1 MICNRFGY
9 AKIDK
14 KPLATRRRPIQEKM
28 GRSIKP
34 YAPLLWPRSAPT
46 YSPLGAK
53 TECLAGSLISPF
65 CLAVCLLILAALFA
79 GCERLPGDVLV
90 TPTPIPTPVPLPKTV
105 HRIERGDIV
114 DSVTLLGLV
123 DSERRVNLSFRIGG
137 RLNGFLVE
145 PGDSVEAGQ
154 LLAELDVGF
163 LPHELA
169 KAQKQLEIAQ
179 LRLHAAQGAKAL
191 ALAGAQAAL
200 DLDRLGLEQ
209 AGSGAEEAD
218 MARMELAVAAAE
230 TKLTLLADQHDREIA
245 LYQAEAELKAI
256 DVEMLQDRIEQA
268 QLLAP
273 FDGVVRYT
281 DGEAGQLV
289 AEYAPVMGLAAPD
302 ALEIRSS
309 LPSEEELP
317 KLRTGQAVTILF
329 RDYPQ
334 REVTG
339 QLIQVSTSTGGE
351 EGLPVRIEFS
361 APDMELE
368 IGAFADLRIVV
379 ERKEN
384 ILTIPNV
391 AIHSYFNRR
400 YALVKE
406 GESTVEVDI
415 TLGVSDG
422 ERTEVLAGLE
432 EDEQVFER

>member
-1 MICNRFGY
+1 MLIRFGY
-9 AKIDK
+9 AK
-14 KPLATRRRPIQEKM
+14 RYVV
-28 GRSIKP
+28 G
-34 YAPLLWPRSAPT
+34 
-46 YSPLGAK
+46 
-53 TECLAGSLISPF
+53 
-65 CLAVCLLILAALFA
+65 LAACFLVAGLVA
-79 GCERLPGDVLV
+79 GCEQLPGDVLV
-90 TPTPIPTPVPLPKTV
+90 TPTPIPTPVPLPKAV
-105 HRIERGDIV
+105 HRIERSDIV

-123 DSERRVNLSFRIGG
+123 DSLQRVNLSFRIGG
-137 RLNGFLVE
+137 RLNGFHVE
-145 PGDSVEAGQ
+145 PGDMVEAGQ

-191 ALAGAQAAL
+191 ALAGAQATL
-200 DLDRLGLEQ
+200 DLDRLRLEQ

-218 MARMELAVAAAE
+218 IARMELAVAAAE
-230 TKLTLLADQHDREIA
+230 TTLMLLADQHDREIA
-245 LYQAEAELKAI
+245 LYQAEADLKAI
-256 DVEMLQDRIEQA
+256 DVEMLQDRFEQA

-281 DGEAGQLV
+281 DGEAGQLI

-309 LPSEEELP
+309 SPGEEELP
-317 KLRTGQAVTILF
+317 KLRTGQPVTILF

-339 QLIQVSTSTGGE
+339 KLIQVSTPTGAD
-351 EGLPVRIEFS
+351 EGLPVRVEFS
-361 APDMELE
+361 APDLELE
-368 IGAFADLRIVV
+368 IGDLADLRIVV
-379 ERKEN
+379 ERKEG

-406 GESTVEVDI
+406 GESTIEVDI

>member
-1 MICNRFGY
+1 MLVPFGY
-9 AKIDK
+9 AKRI
-14 KPLATRRRPIQEKM
+14 AV
-28 GRSIKP
+28 G
-34 YAPLLWPRSAPT
+34 
-46 YSPLGAK
+46 
-53 TECLAGSLISPF
+53 
-65 CLAVCLLILAALFA
+65 LAVCFLVAALMA
-79 GCERLPGDVLV
+79 GCEQLPGDVLV
-90 TPTPIPTPVPLPKTV
+90 TPTPIPTPVPLPKAV
-105 HRIERGDIV
+105 HQIERGDIV

-123 DSERRVNLSFRIGG
+123 DSLQRVNLSFRIGG
-137 RLNGFLVE
+137 RLNGFHVE
-145 PGDSVEAGQ
+145 PGDMVEAGQ

-169 KAQKQLEIAQ
+169 KAEKQLEIAR
-179 LRLHAAQGAKAL
+179 LRVQAAQGAKEL
-191 ALAGAQAAL
+191 ALAEAQAAL
-200 DLDRLGLEQ
+200 DLGRLALEQ
-209 AGSGAEEAD
+209 GRGGAAEAD
-218 MARMELAVAAAE
+218 VARMELAVAAAE
-230 TKLTLLADQHDREIA
+230 TKLMLLADQHDREIA

-256 DVEMLQDRIEQA
+256 DVEMLQDRFEQA

-289 AEYAPVMGLAAPD
+289 AEYAPVMGLAAPE

-309 LPSEEELP
+309 SPGEEELP
-317 KLRTGQAVTILF
+317 KLRTGQPVTILF

-339 QLIQVSTSTGGE
+339 RLIQVSTPTGAD
-351 EGLPVRIEFS
+351 EGLPIRVEFS
-361 APDMELE
+361 APDLALE
-368 IGAFADLRIVV
+368 IGALADLRIVV
-379 ERKEN
+379 ERKEG

-406 GESTVEVDI
+406 GESTIEVDI
-415 TLGVSDG
+415 TLGVTDG

>member
-1 MICNRFGY
+1 MQSGVQF
-9 AKIDK
+9 
-14 KPLATRRRPIQEKM
+14 
-28 GRSIKP
+28 S
-34 YAPLLWPRSAPT
+34 
-46 YSPLGAK
+46 
-53 TECLAGSLISPF
+53 
-65 CLAVCLLILAALFA
+65 LAVCLLLAALMA
-79 GCERLPGDVLV
+79 GCEQLPGDVLV

-145 PGDSVEAGQ
+145 PGDSVETGQ

-218 MARMELAVAAAE
+218 IARMELAVAAAE

-334 REVTG
+334 REVMG
-339 QLIQVSTSTGGE
+339 QLIQVSTPTGGE

-361 APDMELE
+361 APDLALE
-368 IGAFADLRIVV
+368 IGALADLRIVV
-379 ERKEN
+379 ERKED

-400 YALVKE
+400 YALVKD
-406 GESTVEVDI
+406 GESTIEVDI
-415 TLGVSDG
+415 TLGVTDG

-432 EDEQVFER
+432 ENEEVFER

>member
-1 MICNRFGY
+1 MLVPFGY
-9 AKIDK
+9 AKRI
-14 KPLATRRRPIQEKM
+14 AV
-28 GRSIKP
+28 G
-34 YAPLLWPRSAPT
+34 
-46 YSPLGAK
+46 
-53 TECLAGSLISPF
+53 
-65 CLAVCLLILAALFA
+65 LAVCFLVAALMA
-79 GCERLPGDVLV
+79 GCEQLPGDVLV
-90 TPTPIPTPVPLPKTV
+90 TPTPIPTPVPLPKAV
-105 HRIERGDIV
+105 HQIERGDIV

-123 DSERRVNLSFRIGG
+123 DSLQRVNLSFRIGG
-137 RLNGFLVE
+137 RLNGFHVE
-145 PGDSVEAGQ
+145 PGDMVEAGQ

-169 KAQKQLEIAQ
+169 KAEKQLEIAR
-179 LRLHAAQGAKAL
+179 LRVQAAQGAKEL
-191 ALAGAQAAL
+191 ALAEAQATL
-200 DLDRLGLEQ
+200 DLGRLALEQ
-209 AGSGAEEAD
+209 GRGGAAEAD
-218 MARMELAVAAAE
+218 VARMELAVAAAE
-230 TKLTLLADQHDREIA
+230 TKLALLADQHDREIA

-256 DVEMLQDRIEQA
+256 DVEMLQDRFEQA

-329 RDYPQ
+329 RDHPQ

-339 QLIQVSTSTGGE
+339 QLIQVSTSSDGE
-351 EGLPVRIEFS
+351 DGLPIRVEFD
-361 APDMELE
+361 APDLALE
-368 IGAFADLRIVV
+368 IGALADLRIVV
-379 ERKEN
+379 ERKEG

-406 GESTVEVDI
+406 GESTIEVDI
-415 TLGVSDG
+415 TLGVTDG

>member
-1 MICNRFGY
+1 MIHTELGY
-9 AKIDK
+9 AKRDTARLK
-14 KPLATRRRPIQEKM
+14 RHRRPIQH
-28 GRSIKP
+28 RVTTCIKP
-34 YAPLLWPRSAPT
+34 FAPFLSPRSAPNHW
-46 YSPLGAK
+46 PLVAK
-53 TECLAGSLISPF
+53 SGRPAGSHIPPSSLAL
-65 CLAVCLLILAALFA
+65 CLLLLAVLFA

-145 PGDSVEAGQ
+145 PGEMVEAGQ

-169 KAQKQLEIAQ
+169 KAEKQLEIAQ

-200 DLDRLGLEQ
+200 DLGRLGLEQ

-218 MARMELAVAAAE
+218 IARMELAVAAAE

-334 REVTG
+334 REVMG
-339 QLIQVSTSTGGE
+339 QLIQVSTPTGGE

-361 APDMELE
+361 APDLALE
-368 IGAFADLRIVV
+368 IGALADLRIVV
-379 ERKEN
+379 ERKED

-400 YALVKE
+400 YALVKD
-406 GESTVEVDI
+406 GESTIEVDI
-415 TLGVSDG
+415 TLGVS
-422 ERTEVLAGLE
+422 
-432 EDEQVFER
+432 

>member
-1 MICNRFGY
+1 MLSELSY
-9 AKIDK
+9 AK
-14 KPLATRRRPIQEKM
+14 RRTV
-28 GRSIKP
+28 S
-34 YAPLLWPRSAPT
+34 
-46 YSPLGAK
+46 
-53 TECLAGSLISPF
+53 
-65 CLAVCLLILAALFA
+65 LAVSFLLAALLA

-90 TPTPIPTPVPLPKTV
+90 TPTPIPTPVPLPKAV

-114 DSVTLLGLV
+114 DSVTLLGMV
-123 DSERRVNLSFRIGG
+123 DSLRRVNLSFRIGG
-137 RLNGFLVE
+137 RLNGFHVE

-169 KAQKQLEIAQ
+169 KAEKQLEIAR
-179 LRLHAAQGAKAL
+179 LRVQASQGAKEL
-191 ALAGAQAAL
+191 ALAEAQAIL
-200 DLDRLGLEQ
+200 DMERLALEQ
-209 AGSGAEEAD
+209 ARGGAAEAD
-218 MARMELAVAAAE
+218 LARMELAVAAAE
-230 TKLTLLADQHDREIA
+230 TKLALLADQHDREIA

-256 DVEMLQDRIEQA
+256 DVEMLRDRLGQA

-281 DGEAGQLV
+281 DGEPGQLV
-289 AEYAPVMGLAAPD
+289 PEYTPVMGLAAPD

-309 LPSEEELP
+309 GPSEEELP
-317 KLRTGQAVTILF
+317 KLRIGQAVTIRF

-339 QLIQVSTSTGGE
+339 QLIQVSTPSGAD
-351 EGLPVRIEFS
+351 EGLPVRVEFT
-361 APDMELE
+361 APDLTLQ
-368 IGAFADLRIVV
+368 IGALADLRIVV
-379 ERKEN
+379 ERKED

-406 GESTVEVDI
+406 GESTIEVDI
-415 TLGVSDG
+415 TLGVTDG

-432 EDEQVFER
+432 EDEEVFER

>member
-1 MICNRFGY
+1 MLVPFGY
-9 AKIDK
+9 AK
-14 KPLATRRRPIQEKM
+14 R
-28 GRSIKP
+28 
-34 YAPLLWPRSAPT
+34 
-46 YSPLGAK
+46 GAV
-53 TECLAGSLISPF
+53 G
-65 CLAVCLLILAALFA
+65 LAVGFLLAALLA
-79 GCERLPGDVLV
+79 GCEQLPGDVLV
-90 TPTPIPTPVPLPKTV
+90 TPTPIPTPVPLPKAV

-123 DSERRVNLSFRIGG
+123 DSLQRVNLSFRIGG
-137 RLNGFLVE
+137 RLNGFHVE
-145 PGDSVEAGQ
+145 PGDMVEAGQ

-169 KAQKQLEIAQ
+169 KAEKQLEIAQ
-179 LRLHAAQGAKAL
+179 LRLHAAQGVKAL
-191 ALAGAQAAL
+191 ALADAEA
-200 DLDRLGLEQ
+200 DLELNRLALEQ

-218 MARMELAVAAAE
+218 IARMELAVAAAE

-256 DVEMLQDRIEQA
+256 DVEMLQDRFEQA

-281 DGEAGQLV
+281 DGETGQLV

-329 RDYPQ
+329 RDHPQ

-351 EGLPVRIEFS
+351 DGLPIRVEFD
-361 APDMELE
+361 APDLALE
-368 IGAFADLRIVV
+368 IGALADLRIVV
-379 ERKEN
+379 ERKEG

-406 GESTVEVDI
+406 GESTIEVDI

-422 ERTEVLAGLE
+422 ERTEILAGLE

>member
-1 MICNRFGY
+1 MLVPFGY
-9 AKIDK
+9 AKRI
-14 KPLATRRRPIQEKM
+14 AV
-28 GRSIKP
+28 G
-34 YAPLLWPRSAPT
+34 
-46 YSPLGAK
+46 
-53 TECLAGSLISPF
+53 
-65 CLAVCLLILAALFA
+65 LAVCFLVAALMA
-79 GCERLPGDVLV
+79 GCEQLPGDVLV
-90 TPTPIPTPVPLPKTV
+90 TPTPIPTPVPLPKAV
-105 HRIERGDIV
+105 HQIERGDIV

-123 DSERRVNLSFRIGG
+123 DSLQRVNLSFRIGG
-137 RLNGFLVE
+137 RLNGFHVE
-145 PGDSVEAGQ
+145 PGDMVETGQ

-169 KAQKQLEIAQ
+169 KAQKQLEIAR
-179 LRLHAAQGAKAL
+179 LRVQAAQGAKEL
-191 ALAGAQAAL
+191 ALAEAQATL
-200 DLDRLGLEQ
+200 DLGRLALEQ
-209 AGSGAEEAD
+209 AGSGAEDAD
-218 MARMELAVAAAE
+218 IARLELAVAAAE
-230 TKLTLLADQHDREIA
+230 TKLALLADQHDREIA
-245 LYQAEAELKAI
+245 LYQAEADLKAI
-256 DVEMLQDRIEQA
+256 DVEMLQDRFEQA

-281 DGEAGQLV
+281 DGEAGQLI

-329 RDYPQ
+329 RDHPQ

-339 QLIQVSTSTGGE
+339 QLIQVSTSSDGE
-351 EGLPVRIEFS
+351 DGLPIRVEFD
-361 APDMELE
+361 APDLALE
-368 IGAFADLRIVV
+368 IGALADLRIVV
-379 ERKEN
+379 ERKEG

-406 GESTVEVDI
+406 GESTIEVDI
-415 TLGVSDG
+415 TLGVTDG